1 MDIAMFDSKIDKQ
14 SDAFDSSCERFA
26 AAHNLA
32 DVSRKTGIAVQMLRN
47 KLNPGQP
54 HQLTVAEMIGLYHAT
69 GDETLIDGALLCCGL
84 TAVAIP
90 ESTEKPAMLTKAL
103 ELSQAVG
110 QLSGDAIK
118 ISATGRVTRTE
129 RDRSVG
135 VATAAMGQLAIFI
148 YEVEQRFASVP
159 VLSCATDALLNGI
172 PGVTA

>member
-1 MDIAMFDSKIDKQ
+1 MFDSKIDKQ

-32 DVSRKTGIAVQMLRN
+32 DVARKTGIAVQMLRN
-47 KLNPGQP
+47 KLNQAQP
-54 HQLTVAEMIGLYHAT
+54 HQLTVAEMIELHRTT

-90 ESTEKPAMLTKAL
+90 ETTAAAGMVTKAL

-110 QLSGDAIK
+110 QLSGDALK
-118 ISATGRVTRTE
+118 IGTTGRVTKAE

-135 VATAAMGQLAIFI
+135 VATTAMGQLAIFI
-148 YEVEQRFASVP
+148 YEIEQRFASVP